1 MSSAHESSLGAVDAL
16 AESLDSL
23 DSLASSVLQAH
34 GPTSDGIDLG
44 TATATE
50 RKGGKVAATGRR
62 SDSTADRRAGQPSL
76 APSQP
81 IASTSRGPL
90 SRTTTPESAAPNASL
105 DTSGAATKDEALAA
119 CSAWDVEWPAS
130 ELDGMTEA
138 ELKAHGDVMVANMQR
153 DEAET
158 RRLQAAS
165 GAFLDALV
173 RHAVRRPS

>member
-1 MSSAHESSLGAVDAL
+1 MAMSSAYKSSAGAVDAL

-23 DSLASSVLQAH
+23 ARGATL
-34 GPTSDGIDLG
+34 DGIELG
-44 TATATE
+44 TATATGRE
-50 RKGGKVAATGRR
+50 GGKLAARARR
-62 SDSTADRRAGQPSL
+62 SDPTGDRQAGPPSL

-90 SRTTTPESAAPNASL
+90 SRTTTPESAAPNVST

-138 ELKAHGDVMVANMQR
+138 ELKAHGDVMVAKMQR
-153 DEAET
+153 VEAET

-165 GAFLDALV
+165 DAFLSALV
-173 RHAVRRPS
+173 RHAVRRYS